1 MNKSIKIFVLLFT
14 VFLALVASF
23 SFVSLLG
30 KESHFVVVFQI
41 IEIVLF
47 LLFWLLVYLVI
58 RKFLMISYRETYQR
72 DIPSLF
78 LSFLRL
84 FFIIFAILSIVVFV
98 FQKSI
103 FSIAA
108 LAGLVGAGITFAIG
122 ELINDVFSGVIL
134 EFEGPLDVG
143 DWIKVGEEK
152 EGVVTEIR
160 WRTIV
165 LRTLDETLVI
175 IPHRD
180 LSKGYTNFSKPDKNS
195 WAMIEVTMD
204 HGVPIERMKRI
215 FGAALKRAPLVH
227 KHDCDVF
234 AFDITAKGVT
244 YQLHYMLSEHL
255 LWREIRSDVVTSVM
269 TMLDSYGLRVSQN
282 LGEYAIYTGEKPPAK
297 VAPLPVSELINKV
310 KFLNH
315 LPPETLD
322 QISKAAVQHSYHPG
336 EKIVSQGDEGKSLF
350 IISEGYVEVSIRYMN
365 ELGEEKK
372 NKLFDLGYPESF
384 GEMALLLNDPR
395 SADVI
400 ALVDTLVHE
409 ISQDVLKEA
418 LSGQPELYEK
428 LVQDAQEKKSRNEL
442 KRTELARMH
451 EEEVVHQSGV
461 IAQLKELFS

>member
-1 MNKSIKIFVLLFT
+1 MNKGMKIFVLLFT
-14 VFLALVASF
+14 VFLALLGTF
-23 SFVSLLG
+23 SFVSLLE
-30 KESHFVVVFQI
+30 KESHFIFIFQVIEVF
-41 IEIVLF
+41 LF

-58 RKFLMISYRETYQR
+58 RKFLTISYRETYKR

-84 FFIIFAILSIVVFV
+84 FFLIFAILSIIVFV
-98 FQKSI
+98 FHKSI

-152 EGVVTEIR
+152 EGIVTEIR

-165 LRTLDETLVI
+165 LRTLDETLII

-180 LSKGYTNFSKPDKNS
+180 LSKGYTNFSKPDRNS
-195 WAMIEVTMD
+195 WAMIEITMD
-204 HGVPIERMKRI
+204 PGIPIERMKRI

-234 AFDITAKGVT
+234 AFDITPRGVT

-255 LWREIRSDVVTSVM
+255 LWREIRHEVVTSVM
-269 TMLDSYGLRVSQN
+269 TMLDSYGLKVSQN
-282 LGEYAIYTGEKPPAK
+282 LGEYAIYTGEKPIVKAT
-297 VAPLPVSELINKV
+297 PLQVNELLNKV

-315 LPPETLD
+315 LPPEMLEN
-322 QISKAAVQHSYHPG
+322 ISKAAVQHSYHPG
-336 EKIVSQGDEGKSLF
+336 EKIVSQGEEGQSLYLV
-350 IISEGYVEVSIRYMN
+350 SEGYVEVSIRYMN
-365 ELGEEKK
+365 ELGEEKR

-384 GEMALLLNDPR
+384 GEMAILLNEPR

-400 ALVDTLVHE
+400 ALVDTLVYE

-428 LVQDAQEKKSRNEL
+428 LVQDAQEKKARNEI
-442 KRTELARMH
+442 KRTELAKIH
-451 EEEVVHQSGV
+451 ETETVHQRGI